1 MALCQMIH
9 EVLRRCDEIVL
20 YNKTRRFDLADLV
33 GSRDRDPQSAYEKT
47 LTLRHQKATL
57 SHVQEAVNYGD
68 SMGRFVYMYISSKV
82 KGCM

>member
-33 GSRDRDPQSAYEKT
+33 GSRDRDPQSAYEKNPNPT
-47 LTLRHQKATL
+47 ASESDIKPCTGSCKLW
-57 SHVQEAVNYGD
+57 
-68 SMGRFVYMYISSKV
+68 
-82 KGCM
+82 